1 MGPFSFQ
8 LYLDGNGNALEL
20 GVDATQITEGLS
32 YLQTAASSDFEGT
45 YAIAGQGY
53 LPGTSTVIPWGAVGP
68 VTVSSDT
75 FNGFTDYTAQGTTPA
90 ADVSLTGTENNSTG
104 VLSLAGLNAVSF
116 STAYSYGYFPID
128 SRRVLAL
135 EVDGQQLG
143 ILLLEGVSH

>member
-1 MGPFSFQ
+1 
-8 LYLDGNGNALEL
+8 LEL
-20 GVDATQITEGLS
+20 GVDGYQVTQGLS
-32 YLQTAASSDFEGT
+32 YLQAASSSDFEGT

-53 LPGTSTVIPWGAVGP
+53 LPGTTNAIAWGAVGP

-75 FNGFTDYTAQGTTPA
+75 FNGFTDYTALGATPA

-104 VLSLAGLNAVSF
+104 LLSLAGLNAVSF

-128 SRRVLAL
+128 SRRVLAI

-143 ILLLEGVSH
+143 LLLLEGVSL